1 MSKTL
6 CYGYTVTVLESSGA
20 PKLLLYR
27 RSHDKSI
34 LLFSTPPYLRKAG
47 GSRAPPTPAETGTG
61 SDSCSVFIA
70 GGVET
75 AGNQAGAMAPG
86 DGAPVMEV
94 QKYGGSI
101 RIAPKGGASV
111 FVAPKGGAS
120 NLVALK
126 GDASALVAPRDGET
140 VGMAPTSGAS
150 VLAEGGAS
158 ALVGSAGFTMSSSSS
173 SL

>member
-1 MSKTL
+1 MTNQYFCFRL
-6 CYGYTVTVLESSGA
+6 
-20 PKLLLYR
+20 
-27 RSHDKSI
+27 
-34 LLFSTPPYLRKAG
+34 PYLRKAS
-47 GSRAPPTPAETGTG
+47 GSRAPPTPAETRTG
-61 SDSCSVFIA
+61 SDSCSVFTSVFTIIGSAFIA

-86 DGAPVMEV
+86 DGAPVMEGP
-94 QKYGGSI
+94 KYGGSI
-101 RIAPKGGASV
+101 LIAPKGGASV
-111 FVAPKGGAS
+111 FVAQKGGAS

-140 VGMAPTSGAS
+140 VGMAPTGGAS

-158 ALVGSAGFTMSSSSS
+158 ALVGGAAGFTMSSSSS